1 MTSANI
7 FWLLGGAAFLLLII
21 ACFLDILRNQGDEP
35 QRTTLWLTLLLGFPG
50 FGVIFYL
57 IAGRTR
63 RSSMGRRVADS
74 ANDFIRKIQDHKQI
88 DRYFGELKQFEVHSS
103 AIPVPVLDRL
113 LPDTRAVKGN
123 SVQLLRDGTSA
134 YPAMLN
140 AINNAKHYIFLQS
153 FIIADDE
160 IGHYILKTLEDRAK
174 DGIEVRILYDSFG
187 SFFSEFRRMFHRYGR
202 GLSNFRIHPFSLAN
216 SFTRWRFQMRNHRK
230 LLVVD
235 GSVAFLGGINISQEN
250 VPLERQK
257 TSSIHDLHCR
267 IEGPITGELQL
278 LFLRDWF
285 YATGKFEEKFESNLS
300 FPAPKVKG
308 DHTIR
313 VIGSGWGQSYEGS
326 ELVFH
331 TAASTAVRSLWI
343 ISPYFVPD
351 TSFISALRMASA
363 RGVDVRVIVPM
374 NNNHFYVKMAS
385 RSFYQ
390 TLLEEGVRIFERK
403 GVFVHTK
410 AMLVDGEWAM
420 IGSSNCDVRSFRLNF
435 ELDAVIRGKEF
446 IADLKNE
453 FENEISA
460 SDEIFLKDIYAKK
473 RTIRDVENL
482 CALLTPIL

>member
-1 MTSANI
+1 MDSTHLI
-7 FWLLGGAAFLLLII
+7 WLCGGAVSLLIVA

-50 FGVIFYL
+50 FGVFFYL

-74 ANDFIRKIQDHKQI
+74 ANDFLRLIRSHERI
-88 DRYFGELKQFEVHSS
+88 DRFCGELEKFTVRASS
-103 AIPVPVLDRL
+103 MPLSVLDRL
-113 LPDTRAVKGN
+113 LPETSTVKGN
-123 SVQLLRDGTSA
+123 SVRLLRDGTAA

-140 AINNAKHYIFLQS
+140 AINSAKHSILLQS

-160 IGHYILKTLEDRAK
+160 MGHYILKTLEDRAR
-174 DGIEVRILYDSFG
+174 DGVEVRILYDSFG
-187 SFFSEFRRMFHRYGR
+187 SFFSEFGRMFNRYGH
-202 GLSNFRIHPFSLAN
+202 GLSNFRIRPFSLAN
-216 SFTRWRFQMRNHRK
+216 TFTRWRIQMRNHRK
-230 LLVVD
+230 LLVAD
-235 GSVAFLGGINISQEN
+235 GAVAFLGGINISQEN

-267 IEGPITGELQL
+267 IEGPAASALQL
-278 LFLRDWF
+278 LFLRDWY
-285 YATGKFEEKFESNLS
+285 YATGEKGGTLESCMH
-300 FPAPKVKG
+300 FPPLRETG
-308 DHTIR
+308 EHRIR
-313 VIGSGWGQSYEGS
+313 VIGSGWGQCYEGS
-326 ELVFH
+326 EMVFH
-331 TAASTAVRSLWI
+331 AAASTAQKNLWI

-351 TSFISALRMASA
+351 PPFTAALRMAAA

-390 TLLEEGVRIFERK
+390 TLLEEGVRVFERK
-403 GVFVHTK
+403 GVFVHAK

-446 IADLKNE
+446 LDDLKKE
-453 FENEISA
+453 FEDEIAA
-460 SDEIFLKDIYAKK
+460 SDEILLKDIYAKK
-473 RTIRDVENL
+473 RIVRDAENL
-482 CALLTPIL
+482 CALLTPLL